1 MATELQKEKAS
12 PFVDF
17 PRETVPAEANFVK
30 ASERIVRIKV
40 DGRALI
46 KLGAGIAHYGDIK
59 FNRLP
64 PLKATGV
71 SEKLLRVVTPLVS
84 VEGKGVVYCARQ
96 GWRVRIVTLTGGTVN
111 VAADELLAFEDS
123 LDFDMFMVG
132 VGVSLSSGGIF
143 AVKLSGTGSL
153 AIAVHGDPLVL
164 PVTAENDL
172 RTDPHATVAWTEG
185 LVPTLSTDLSWRSLI
200 GKGGGEAFEMHFAGI
215 GEVVVQPSEDAAK
228 FTGKKLKKLL

>member
-12 PFVDF
+12 PFADF
-17 PRETVPAEANFVK
+17 PHDTGSAEGKFVK
-30 ASERIVRIKV
+30 ASERIVRINV
-40 DGRALI
+40 DGRALV

-64 PLKATGV
+64 PLKAKGI
-71 SEKLLRVVTPLVS
+71 SEKLLSMVTPLVS

-96 GWRVRIVTLTGGTVN
+96 GWRVRIVRLTGGTVN

-123 LDFDMFMVG
+123 LEFDMFMVG
-132 VGVSLSSGGIF
+132 VGISLTSGGVF
-143 AVKLSGTGSL
+143 AIKLSGSGSL
-153 AIAVHGDPLVL
+153 AIAVHGDPMVL
-164 PVTAENDL
+164 PVTPENDL

-185 LVPTLSTDLSWRSLI
+185 LIPTLSTDLSWRTLI
-200 GKGGGEAFEMHFAGI
+200 HKGGGEAFEMHFAGT

-228 FTGKKLKKLL
+228 FTGKRLKKLL

>member
-12 PFVDF
+12 PFADF
-17 PRETVPAEANFVK
+17 PRDTGAAGARFVK
-30 ASERIVRIKV
+30 ASDRIVRINV
-40 DGRALI
+40 DGRTLV

-64 PLKATGV
+64 PLKAKGI
-71 SEKLLRVVTPLVS
+71 SEKLLRMVTPLVS
-84 VEGKGVVYCARQ
+84 VEGKGTVYCARQ

-111 VAADELLAFEDS
+111 VAAEELLAFEDS
-123 LDFDMFMVG
+123 LAFDVFMVG
-132 VGVSLSSGGIF
+132 VGISVASGGIF

-153 AIAVHGDPLVL
+153 AIAVHGDPMVL

-172 RTDPHATVAWTEG
+172 RTDPHATVAWTDG

-200 GKGGGEAFEMHFAGI
+200 GKGGGEAFEMHFAGT
-215 GEVVVQPSEDAAK
+215 GEVVVQPSEDKAK
-228 FTGKKLKKLL
+228 FTYKKIKALI

>member
-12 PFVDF
+12 PFADF
-17 PRETVPAEANFVK
+17 PRDTGSAEGKFVK
-30 ASERIVRIKV
+30 ASERIVRINV
-40 DGRALI
+40 DGRALV

-64 PLKATGV
+64 PLKAKGL
-71 SEKLLRVVTPLVS
+71 SEKLLRMVTPLVS
-84 VEGKGVVYCARQ
+84 VEGKGAVYCAKQ

-123 LDFDMFMVG
+123 LEFDMFMVG
-132 VGVSLSSGGIF
+132 VGVSLTSGGIF
-143 AVKLSGTGSL
+143 AIKLSGSGSL
-153 AIAVHGDPLVL
+153 AIAVHGDPMVL
-164 PVTAENDL
+164 PVTPGNDL

-185 LVPTLSTDLSWRSLI
+185 LVPTLSTDLSWLSLI
-200 GKGGGEAFEMHFAGI
+200 GKGGGEAFEMHFAGT

-228 FTGKKLKKLL
+228 FTGKRLKKLL